1 MQFLFETFLLSARDA
16 SLIYQEILRTTVTQ
30 WLPLMRKKKIFQTS
44 SYLPENNDN
53 LPLMVTK
60 ICFVFSLSMKT

>member
-1 MQFLFETFLLSARDA
+1 MITTDEEKKQFSSE
-16 SLIYQEILRTTVTQ
+16 
-30 WLPLMRKKKIFQTS
+30 TS

-60 ICFVFSLSMKT
+60 ICFVFSLSMKTKGA